1 MTVFK
6 NRMQKRQPPLYQVDL
21 YPLSVLSAA
30 LLVSRACL
38 NCDFIISCDSVIVKQ

>member
-1 MTVFK
+1 
-6 NRMQKRQPPLYQVDL
+6 LYQVDL